1 MVLFTEP
8 QDRNFWWSAGH
19 FMDVIRERL
28 KSLRHIICHV
38 MMLYI
43 LSDRHGMVEEIEKR
57 NFLLTDILIL

>member
-8 QDRNFWWSAGH
+8 HDRSFWRSAGH
-19 FMDVIRERL
+19 FTDVIRERL

-43 LSDRHGMVEEIEKR
+43 LSDRYGMVEEIEKR
-57 NFLLTDILIL
+57 NFLLTAILIL